1 MIDYVEVA
9 DVIVESNH
17 IMRGVNQFGYGSK
30 ISTCY
35 KVKVEN
41 KWRRVYATCFSNVA
55 SHWVI
60 INKQKKF
67 LMDAPHAL

>member
-9 DVIVESNH
+9 DVVVEPNH
-17 IMRGVNQFGYGSK
+17 IMRGANQFGYGYK

-35 KVKVEN
+35 KVKVG
-41 KWRRVYATCFSNVA
+41 KFWRRVYATCFSNVA
-55 SHWVI
+55 SHWII

-67 LMDAPHAL
+67 LLGIPSVL